1 MNRALKRMAEYVAE
15 EIKNPAEKI
24 VAISH
29 CNCPERAQFV
39 KEEIAKRISVK
50 DFLILDTAG
59 VSSLYA
65 SDGGIIVVA

>member
-1 MNRALKRMAEYVAE
+1 MNRALKRMADYVAE
-15 EIKNPAEKI
+15 EVIHPEEKI

-29 CNCPERAQFV
+29 CNCPERAELM
-39 KEEIAKRISVK
+39 KEEIQKRIQVK

-65 SDGGIIVVA
+65 SDGGVIVVV